1 LKVIT
6 MRYREALKLHNNDEV
21 TLKSNH
27 KVVRVISVEEVP
39 EYKSVIVYAVTEQG
53 FSGLLHNEIS

>member
-1 LKVIT
+1 